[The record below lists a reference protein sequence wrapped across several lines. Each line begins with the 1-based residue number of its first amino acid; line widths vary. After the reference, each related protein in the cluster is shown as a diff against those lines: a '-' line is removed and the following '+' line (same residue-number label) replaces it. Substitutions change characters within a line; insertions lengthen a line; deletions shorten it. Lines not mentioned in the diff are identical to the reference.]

1 MKKRGRREKYV
12 CVWVC
17 ACVCVCVRQPTSL
30 RGGGREDCL
39 HRPITKKQ
47 AFRRGPITTG
57 TGARFHRDDA
67 GMMLPPY
74 WLLER
79 QCTLQY
85 REAVGGQQRNK
96 CPDQAN
102 LKLLLPVN
110 PQGNN
115 CLLLWWMPVIL
126 PWKQTCIK
134 RCKVVAEEALSFNTF
149 TWQFTLIQVIVE

>member
-12 CVWVC
+12 CV
-17 ACVCVCVRQPTSL
+17 CVCVRQRMSL

-47 AFRRGPITTG
+47 ALRRGPIITR

-67 GMMLPPY
+67 GMMLPAY

-79 QCTLQY
+79 QCTLQH

-96 CPDQAN
+96 CPVQTDLN
-102 LKLLLPVN
+102 VLL
-110 PQGNN
+110 Q
-115 CLLLWWMPVIL
+115 W
-126 PWKQTCIK
+126 
-134 RCKVVAEEALSFNTF
+134 NTKDINVWHRDGCSSWF
-149 TWQFTLIQVIVE
+149 SNFTLNKNVKKNKKLAKLSRKKTWHLTSIHLIVY